1 MQSYFDI
8 EMAQFSWGCLGCA
21 RCGESREQCNG
32 VDDDH
37 DGSSDESAC
46 TPSGSCSNYRTDPV
60 HVGNGALYT
69 HPVLDVDLA
78 GSPLPIRF
86 ERRYTS
92 LDGWLDGAA
101 FPNASRLAT
110 GWFHTFDTRLFGGNA
125 ITSPTVTSGTTAIS
139 LVQRLETGEGRA
151 FSCPAPHDPASTF
164 TCTSRDGSLDT
175 LVWLPSVSRY
185 RVDRADARHFDYY
198 DLTGRFVER
207 RNAERRANAANG
219 FGWTI
224 AYHASGTF
232 QGHLDR
238 VTDTFGRVLVFEWS
252 TATSGRPVL
261 RALRVGRTGDTSFPA
276 AAWFEHDGMLR
287 AAVHGHATGA
297 VPGTS
302 TERWEYDYHETSGG
316 FTGHLVEVRRGDQTM
331 VSVEIDENA
340 DSRLYGRVRHITA
353 SDGEYTLRYP
363 DEAPAVCAVPSASSL
378 ILDHSVDPGPSCAS
392 ATGDPDVWCT
402 SQMGELA
409 GCDDANVC
417 RPATCQQ
424 WLGVGSGLDLH
435 HSVAIAGN
443 CPCGNAEQTVWT
455 SPTSGPRRVAHT
467 THRDGTRTTYAY
479 DAEARLVAICEN
491 DDDTS
496 VTTSVSSCPTA
507 GRHRRYTYDPN
518 WPGIVASV
526 VEASSLQP
534 SATRTTSYAIDAT
547 TGRVIGMTETGWS
560 YGTVPGDPHGTQLAS
575 QTRTTTFTYDTTGRL
590 THVSEPGGR
599 LTVRTY
605 HDLAMGFVRGLLAST
620 TRDTFDYDLVTT
632 YGSYN
637 RLGRVTAMTHE
648 NGAAE
653 SRTYDAR
660 GARVAAIYRGS
671 EVTTFQYD
679 SGGRLAR
686 EGRPDGMYVRYAY
699 DGLGRVL
706 RADELD
712 FAASATDTTSWRTR
726 TSWEYDAAGRR
737 TREHRQIGSGT
748 TWTTLE
754 DTSFGYDQRG
764 QLEGQQPGPQLAMFL
779 QRDPMGRV
787 EGMMFGD
794 GNWLDLSY
802 DALGRELTRSRDPG
816 TSSNDITYASVY
828 DDPATGISR
837 LDDRPTRITDA
848 GGIVHDY
855 QYDDF
860 GRLVEAASP
869 DFGQHRW
876 TYASN
881 YVTHYRPG
889 GRRSLALLDEV
900 GRVSMIAYDFQDSG
914 IRQDYTFRYGD
925 DFVACNISGSTCPYR
940 KGELARVDVELPA
953 NATWTFEYD
962 YDQHG
967 RVTTEHSGI
976 QTIRYEY
983 LPGGR
988 RRRMFFP
995 GGSEI
1000 QRWDYDTTNGN
1011 EYRTDEPRNVASEI
1025 SGSSST
1031 YRTWSTDLR
1040 RNSTGQRGTLVAGGL
1055 DLQRTFRTDGKPLL
1069 WRVAPL
1075 PSGTALF
1082 SRTYTY
1088 ANDGMTTGWTTGVTA
1103 DPLRKVTYDAADRL
1117 ACAYTGTGT
1126 TCPAAGNSS
1135 LYERVGWDGAGNH
1148 VSRGT
1153 NAGATT
1159 YALLANT
1166 LYDEY
1171 LPNGQTI
1178 WYAYDAAGQRLYD
1191 QNVGTGVPQ
1200 NQRSYTYD
1208 GAGRVRTVRL
1218 SRYVVGSS
1226 TPQTRDVSFFY
1237 DHRSRPFLIT
1247 DVNVSTGAQAHRELY
1262 WDQDDRLITRIT
1274 RPNAAVPTQ
1283 QILEH
1288 FFHVID
1294 GVIGVIRLDYTSGSL
1309 VERHYLDLLDPVGLP
1324 IVRMEVPVPNGSTAT
1339 LVARP
1344 QWTAFGELRNTVSAE
1359 LPPWG
1364 FHGQVVATE
1373 TTANAPNG
1381 SLLQTLRSPL
1391 SLNTWRVYDPRV
1403 GQYLTPEPMATEGA
1417 TRWSAFG
1424 YALEAPYD
1432 LWDPDGRFISSCTAT
1447 PSAAAACGAGI
1458 GGGGFL
1464 GTSAL
1469 GGGAAAG
1476 GAAGATGGAVA
1487 GGIAAPTA
1495 GQAIAGAICVA
1506 AAATTTHVL
1515 PDATTGDDAGS
1526 DDDDSE
1532 ICRLVGRSGAPA
1544 VVGGY
1549 RDAPRTTTSGST
1561 EDCRYACSRGGSST
1575 GVINMR
1581 CGAPG
1586 CPPIIGSAFPIP
1598 RDRCTPTGPWI
1609 FYF

>member
-1 MQSYFDI
+1 MCSD
-8 EMAQFSWGCLGCA
+8 AGLDPTDGGCHECPSETPE
-21 RCGESREQCNG
+21 RCDGADTDR
-32 VDDDH
+32 
-37 DGSSDESAC
+37 DGSIDEGAC
-46 TPSGSCSNYRTDPV
+46 EPSGACSNYRTDPV
-60 HVGNGALYT
+60 HVGNGSLFT
-69 HPVLDVDLA
+69 HPVRDVDLL
-78 GSPLPIRF
+78 GSPMPLYF

-92 LDGWLDGAA
+92 LDGWADYRDPHGT
-101 FPNASRLAT
+101 RLSP
-110 GWFHTFDTRLFGGNA
+110 GWFHTFD
-125 ITSPTVTSGTTAIS
+125 
-139 LVQRLETGEGRA
+139 QRLYGEHGRSQVALVPSAEPLRLVHRQESGAGRA
-151 FSCPAPHDPASTF
+151 FECAPPHDPAIAFS
-164 TCTSRDGSLDT
+164 CASSDGSLDVLHWEPT
-175 LVWLPSVSRY
+175 TGRWRLDDAS
-185 RVDRADARHFDYY
+185 ARHFDYF
-198 DLTGRFVER
+198 LVSGRWVER
-207 RNAERRANAANG
+207 RNAEKRASSSQG
-219 FGWTI
+219 FGWTLNYDTAGLLSSVSDDFGRTLVFLRDDSDYSDGMGPKI
-224 AYHASGTF
+224 SGVAVGRIGGSPVAVARFEYLSGGYLGRVSYVGSGT
-232 QGHLDR
+232 
-238 VTDTFGRVLVFEWS
+238 TIES
-252 TATSGRPVL
+252 
-261 RALRVGRTGDTSFPA
+261 
-276 AAWFEHDGMLR
+276 
-287 AAVHGHATGA
+287 
-297 VPGTS
+297 
-302 TERWEYDYHETSGG
+302 WEYDYHEMSNGSSVPWITEIR
-316 FTGHLVEVRRGDQTM
+316 HGDAVM
-331 VSVEIDENA
+331 LSAEIDEA
-340 DSRLYGRVRHITA
+340 SVVEHLGRVRHITA

-479 DAEARLVAICEN
+479 DTQARLVAICEN

-496 VTTSVSSCPTA
+496 VTTSVTSCPTS

-534 SATRTTSYAIDAT
+534 NATRTTSYAIDAT

-560 YGTVPGDPHGTQLAS
+560 YGTVPGNPNGTQLAS

-599 LTVRTY
+599 LTVRAY
-605 HDLAMGFVRGLLAST
+605 HGLGVGFISGLLAST
-620 TRDTFDYDLVTT
+620 TRDTFDHDLVTT

-637 RLGRVTAMTHE
+637 LLGRVTAMTHE

-653 SRTYDAR
+653 ARTYDAR
-660 GARVAAIYRGS
+660 GARVAAIYRAS

-699 DGLGRVL
+699 DGLGRLL

-737 TREHRQIGSGT
+737 TRERRQIGSGT

-764 QLEGQQPGPQLAMFL
+764 QFEGQQPGPQLAMFL

-787 EGMMFGD
+787 EAMMFGD

-816 TSSNDITYASVY
+816 TSSNDVTYASVY
-828 DDPATGISR
+828 DDPATGITR

-860 GRLVEAASP
+860 GRLVEAVSP

-889 GRRSLALLDEV
+889 GRRSLAFLDEV

-967 RVTTEHSGI
+967 RVTTEHSGV
-976 QTIRYEY
+976 QTTRYEY

-1025 SGSSST
+1025 SGLSST
-1031 YRTWSTDLR
+1031 YRSWATDLR
-1040 RNSTGQRGTLVAGGL
+1040 RNATGQRGTLVAGGL

-1075 PSGTALF
+1075 PSGPAHF
-1082 SRTYTY
+1082 ARTYTY
-1088 ANDGMTTGWTTGVTA
+1088 ANDGMTTGWTSAVA
-1103 DPLRKVTYDAADRL
+1103 NDSSRRVTYDAADRF

-1126 TCPAAGNSS
+1126 SCPSAGNVL
-1135 LYERVGWDGAGNH
+1135 LYERVEWDGAGNH
-1148 VSRGT
+1148 VGRGT
-1153 NAGATT
+1153 NVGATT
-1159 YALLANT
+1159 YALVGNT

-1171 LPNGQTI
+1171 LANGQTI
-1178 WYAYDAAGQRLYD
+1178 WYEYDAAGQRLYD

-1274 RPNAAVPTQ
+1274 RPNAAAPTQ

-1417 TRWSAFG
+1417 TRWSTFG

-1447 PSAAAACGAGI
+1447 PSAAIACGAGI

-1515 PDATTGDDAGS
+1515 PDATTGDPSS
-1526 DDDDSE
+1526 DDGDVAGCYLESSSNLSND
-1532 ICRLVGRSGAPA
+1532 G
-1544 VVGGY
+1544 GGY
-1549 RDAPRTTTSGST
+1549 RGGPTTMMCKYRCRGFGTMGASHVTYNCPETQAST
-1561 EDCRYACSRGGSST
+1561 CSVQFAASKTDLQATLLARGCYH
-1575 GVINMR
+1575 VPWR
-1581 CGAPG
+1581 PPFWPG
-1586 CPPIIGSAFPIP
+1586 
-1598 RDRCTPTGPWI
+1598 R
-1609 FYF
+1609 